1 MYWGKHRSVYI
12 AQQLGEYF
20 QAKGKTVK
28 IQHKSLERNKNIKSA
43 VIKTLFLLTALFYTL
58 TGFTISLG

>member
-28 IQHKSLERNKNIKSA
+28 IQHKSLERNKNIKSE

>member
-20 QAKGKTVK
+20 QAKGKTVQ
-28 IQHKSLERNKNIKSA
+28 IQHKSLERNKKYKSA
-43 VIKTLFLLTALFYTL
+43 VIKHYFY
-58 TGFTISLG
+58 